1 MPHKKQQRLYC
12 ELSVLAAV
20 SKLAEDKGMTLSD
33 LINTALKEYLERQ

>member
-20 SKLAEDKGMTLSD
+20 SKLAEDKGMTTDTSTILNHKKHPKD
-33 LINTALKEYLERQ
+33 A